1 MAEHDNHHQTSH
13 PSPYDHNLLLPD
25 LHLHHRPPPI
35 SPPNPN
41 ADLEDPDG
49 SPAGAAATSSG
60 GRKRGRP
67 PGSKNRAKPPV
78 VVTRDGPNALRSHVL
93 EVADG
98 SDVFGSLS
106 AYARR
111 RGRGVCVLGGG
122 GAVLDP
128 TLRQTEGGAA
138 ALPGRFEI
146 LSLTGT
152 VLPPP
157 APPGSG
163 GLAVFLCGG
172 QGRVVGGSV
181 AGPLVASGPVVL
193 VAASFANAVFERL
206 PLEEEEEEED
216 GGAAEAASQ
225 SSDVSA
231 GGLVNNGGGGG
242 SIFNSSASGGT
253 AEVAAAPP
261 PQESYPFSGDLF
273 G

>member
-1 MAEHDNHHQTSH
+1 MAEHDNHHQNSD
-13 PSPYDHNLLLPD
+13 PSPYDHNL
-25 LHLHHRPPPI
+25 HLHHQPPPI
-35 SPPNPN
+35 SPQNPN
-41 ADLEDPDG
+41 ADLEDQDG

-122 GAVLDP
+122 GAVSDP
-128 TLRQTEGGAA
+128 TLRQPEGGAA
-138 ALPGRFEI
+138 AIPGRFEI

-206 PLEEEEEEED
+206 PLEEEEEED
-216 GGAAEAASQ
+216 GGAVEAASQ

-231 GGLVNNGGGGG
+231 GGLGNNCGGGG
-242 SIFNSSASGGT
+242 SHFNSSAGGGT
-253 AEVAAAPP
+253 AEVAPPPP